1 MKRTAYRGVSFN
13 EAQAVVRTQKYER
26 TESRDFLNG
35 VAARSSFGPGIY
47 LVNDQEL
54 AAQYAFCHAEVEKD
68 EQAVILKQ
76 KIQLNKPFILNYK
89 YSETRLRKEALNWK
103 YAQDN
108 FPYNEANE
116 TIAGTL
122 ENSQKIG
129 QIIQDYLLHHSY
141 DGIIYHLNDEII
153 YYVLYDQDH
162 QIENIEI
169 EFVFNIN
176 KLKQQPS

>member
-13 EAQAVVRTQKYER
+13 EAQAVVRNQRYGR

-35 VAARSSFGPGIY
+35 VAARSLFGQGIY

-54 AAQYAFCHAEVEKD
+54 AAQYAFCHAEVEND
-68 EQAVILKQ
+68 ERAVILKQ
-76 KIQLNKPFILNYK
+76 KIQLNNPFILNYK
-89 YSETRLRKEALNWK
+89 YNETRLRKEALNWK
-103 YAQDN
+103 YSDS
-108 FPYNEANE
+108 YNEINE
-116 TIAGTL
+116 TM
-122 ENSQKIG
+122 ENSSEISKKIG
-129 QIIQDYLLHHSY
+129 QVIMEYLLHHSF

-153 YYVLYDQDH
+153 YYVLYDQSH
-162 QIENIEI
+162 QVENIEI